1 MLSDVSLEKALMRI
15 VKRGSEFSD
24 IFIEKTVTNSLVWED
39 EKLEK
44 IVCGRDMGMGLRA
57 IFNKKTAYAYTN
69 EINDRALEELMDFVT
84 SSVTLTD
91 GEANI
96 CLIKTPPSINHK
108 FFQIPEEIPIERKIT
123 LIMNADRVARKKDRR
138 IKQVRIIY
146 RDVTQKLFIANTEG
160 KITEEFRIYTSFVI
174 QVVASSDGI
183 LQTGYERVGALSGFE
198 IFEEHPAEIIAEAAA
213 NRALLMLTARK
224 APAGGM
230 PVVISSEAGGT
241 LIHEAIGHGLEAD
254 HVQEGHSIFAGKIG
268 ERVASPLVSVID
280 DGTIPNRWGS
290 FSFDD
295 EGTPSQKTILVEN
308 GILKGFMYDI
318 LTAMKDGVSST
329 GNGRRES
336 YHHKPIPRMTNT
348 YIAPGESSPDEI
360 IRSLEK
366 GILVKKMGG
375 GQVNTITGDFVFEVD
390 EAYLIEKGKISEPVR
405 GAVLT
410 GNGPEILMAIDM
422 VGNDPGFSIGMCGK
436 DGQGVPVSDG
446 MPTIRIPEKII
457 IGGEELIRK

>member
-1 MLSDVSLEKALMRI
+1 MLSDISLEKALKRI
-15 VKRGSEFSD
+15 SKRGSEFSD

-44 IVCGRDMGMGLRA
+44 IISGRDMGMGLRA

-69 EINDRALEELMDFVT
+69 EINDRALGELLDFVT
-84 SSVTLTD
+84 SSVTFTD

-96 CLIKTPPSINHK
+96 SLIKIPSSINHK
-108 FFQIPEEIPIERKIT
+108 FFQIPEEIPIERKIS

-146 RDVTQKLFIANTEG
+146 RDVTQKLSIANTEG
-160 KITEEFRIYTSFVI
+160 KITEELRIYTSFVI

-198 IFEEHPAEIIAEAAA
+198 IFEEYPAEIIAEAAA
-213 NRALLMLTARK
+213 NRAILMLTARK
-224 APAGGM
+224 APAGAM

-254 HVQEGHSIFAGKIG
+254 HVQEGHSIFAGKVG
-268 ERVASPLVSVID
+268 EKVASPLVTVID

-295 EGTPSQKTILVEN
+295 EGIPSQKTILVEN

-360 IRSLEK
+360 IKSLEK

-390 EAYLIEKGKISEPVR
+390 EAYLIEKGNISEPVR

-410 GNGPEILMAIDM
+410 GNGPEILKAIDM

>member
-1 MLSDVSLEKALMRI
+1 MLSNLSIEKIL
-15 VKRGSEFSD
+15 KRLSKKGSQFSD
-24 IFIEKTVTNSLVWED
+24 IFIEKTTTNSLVWED
-39 EKLEK
+39 EKLDK
-44 IVCGRDMGMGLRA
+44 LVSGRDMGMGLRA
-57 IFNKKTAYAYTN
+57 IFDKKTAYAYTN
-69 EINDRALEELMDFVT
+69 EISEKALEELLDFLTGSATTSGHEQVIPLMKTT
-84 SSVTLTD
+84 SSIIHRFLQT
-91 GEANI
+91 
-96 CLIKTPPSINHK
+96 
-108 FFQIPEEIPIERKIT
+108 PEEIPIEKKIS
-123 LIMNADRVARKKDRR
+123 LIMNADRVARKIDRR
-138 IKQVRIIY
+138 IKQVRIVY
-146 RDVTQKLFIANTEG
+146 RDVSQKIFIANTNG
-160 KITEEFRIYTSFVI
+160 KIAEELRIYTSFVI
-174 QVVASSDGI
+174 QVVASSDDI

-198 IFEEHPAEIIAEAAA
+198 LFENYSPEIIAESAA

-224 APAGGM
+224 APAGVM
-230 PVVISSEAGGT
+230 PVVISSQAGGT

-254 HVQEGHSIFAGKIG
+254 HIQEGHSVFAGKIG
-268 ERVASPLVSVID
+268 QLVASPLVTVID
-280 DGTIPNRWGS
+280 DATMPNSWGS

-308 GILKGFMYDI
+308 GILKGFMYDM
-318 LTAMKDGVSST
+318 LSAMKDGVSST

-348 YIAPGESSPDEI
+348 YIAPGQSSPDEI

-390 EAYLIEKGKISEPVR
+390 EAYLIEKGRVSEPVR

-410 GNGPEILMAIDM
+410 GNGPEILKAIDM

-446 MPTIRIPEKII
+446 MPTIRIPEKIV
-457 IGGEELIRK
+457 IGGEELIKR

>member
-1 MLSDVSLEKALMRI
+1 MLSDISLEKALGKLS
-15 VKRGSEFSD
+15 KRGSEFSD
-24 IFIEKTVTNSLVWED
+24 IFIEKTITNSLVWED

-69 EINDRALEELMDFVT
+69 EINDRSLEELLDFVT

-91 GEANI
+91 GEAHI
-96 CLIKTPPSINHK
+96 SLIKTPPSINHK
-108 FFQIPEEIPIERKIT
+108 FFQIPEEIPIERKIA

-198 IFEEHPAEIIAEAAA
+198 IFEEHPAEIIAETAA

-254 HVQEGHSIFAGKIG
+254 HVQEGHSIFAGKVG
-268 ERVASPLVSVID
+268 ERVASPLVTVID

-318 LTAMKDGVSST
+318 LTAMKDGVAST

-360 IRSLEK
+360 IKSLEK

-390 EAYLIEKGKISEPVR
+390 EAYLIEKGKISDPVR

-446 MPTIRIPEKII
+446 MPTIRIPEKIV
-457 IGGEELIRK
+457 IGGEELVKK